1 MGKRALTDAAVKRFK
16 PPKTGR
22 IERFDGLLPGF
33 GVRITSNGHKSWIVL
48 GQVYNA
54 KKNKMERARLT
65 LGTTGEYS
73 LAEAR
78 EMAQTYKDEIKS
90 GRDPRLLKTREKA
103 EAQRAQG
110 NTFRSVAEAW
120 LADTG
125 KRGGAWLR
133 SKRAIESQLERD
145 VYPTLGTV
153 PVTEI
158 RRSDVR
164 DLVRKIAVE
173 RPVAANR
180 CLAAV
185 RRTFSWWMSQD
196 DEFEASPAVG
206 IVPPGEEVARDRALT
221 DGEIKTLWSVDAGY
235 PYDPFTKLLLVTAQR
250 LREVGGMRWPDVDLD
265 EKLWVLSK
273 EVTKS
278 KRTHVVPLSALAV
291 EILETLP
298 RHKGDFV
305 FTTTNG
311 EHPISG
317 FSKGKKRIDELLK
330 KLSEQKPDDFP
341 EVAPWRYHDLRRTA
355 GTGMAK
361 LGISKDHRG
370 RVFNH
375 AVEGVTDVNYNEY
388 DYLDKKRHALDAW
401 ASKLDG
407 IINPEDDDKVVA
419 LRG

>member
-1 MGKRALTDAAVKRFK
+1 MGQL
-16 PPKTGR
+16 
-22 IERFDGLLPGF
+22 
-33 GVRITSNGHKSWIVL
+33 NGHRV
-48 GQVYNA
+48 
-54 KKNKMERARLT
+54 RCT
-65 LGTTGEYS
+65 LGAIGQYTLS
-73 LAEAR
+73 EAR
-78 EMAQTYKDEIKS
+78 MEAQTYIDEFKH
-90 GRDPRLLKTREKA
+90 GRDPRLLKERKRV
-103 EAQRAQG
+103 EAKCAQA

-125 KRGGAWLR
+125 KRGGDRLR
-133 SKRAIESQLERD
+133 SKGAIQSQLERD
-145 VYPTLGTV
+145 VFPILGTV

-158 RRSDVR
+158 NRFDVR
-164 DLVRKIAVE
+164 DLVRDIAVE

-185 RRTFSWWMSQD
+185 RRIFSWAMSQD
-196 DEFEASPAVG
+196 KIEASPAVG
-206 IVPPGEEVARDRALT
+206 IDPPGEEVKRERSLN

-235 PYDPFTKLLLVTAQR
+235 PYEPFTKLLLITAQR
-250 LREVGGMRWPDVDLD
+250 LREVASMRWPDVDLE

-278 KRTHVVPLSALAV
+278 KRNHVVPLSALAV

-317 FSKGKKRIDELLK
+317 FSKGKKRIDGLLK
-330 KLSEQKPDDFP
+330 NLSEQQTDVFP

-407 IINPEDDDKVVA
+407 IINPEDDDKVV
-419 LRG
+419 LIRG